1 MNDQPLDPSS
11 IIHKMSSLTSQ
22 KQSLRANF
30 SNNRVQLILGDYWGE
45 ISVIKGIQWGKKKR
59 KKKKNGEEVPNRS
72 SLHLFAIDTRSF
84 KSIPW
89 PPIIVGFAAPSPPLP
104 PIISAVSAIS
114 FLRFRTV
121 VLDRFRV
128 KQTDS
133 RAYIGDPRLR
143 RGYVFR
149 AVAIL
154 VVAISRTD
162 PHASESLFPAIH
174 RGALPLSSN
183 EFDSTDSITVPQFAF
198 DSTHGYDVS
207 CLHFQTPRYSRRYDS
222 FRYSTSRDVA
232 SGILLR

>member
-11 IIHKMSSLTSQ
+11 IIHKISSLTSQ

-45 ISVIKGIQWGKKKR
+45 ISVIKGIRWGKKKR
-59 KKKKNGEEVPNRS
+59 EKKKNGEEVPNRS

-183 EFDSTDSITVPQFAF
+183 EFDSTDSTTVPQFAF
-198 DSTHGYDVS
+198 DFDTR
-207 CLHFQTPRYSRRYDS
+207 L
-222 FRYSTSRDVA
+222 
-232 SGILLR
+232 

>member
-1 MNDQPLDPSS
+1 M
-11 IIHKMSSLTSQ
+11 
-22 KQSLRANF
+22 
-30 SNNRVQLILGDYWGE
+30 GE
-45 ISVIKGIQWGKKKR
+45 KKER

-133 RAYIGDPRLR
+133 RACIGDPRLR
-143 RGYVFR
+143 RDYVFR

-174 RGALPLSSN
+174 RGAP
-183 EFDSTDSITVPQFAF
+183 SIV
-198 DSTHGYDVS
+198 
-207 CLHFQTPRYSRRYDS
+207 
-222 FRYSTSRDVA
+222 
-232 SGILLR
+232 

>member
-1 MNDQPLDPSS
+1 M
-11 IIHKMSSLTSQ
+11 
-22 KQSLRANF
+22 
-30 SNNRVQLILGDYWGE
+30 GE
-45 ISVIKGIQWGKKKR
+45 KKR
-59 KKKKNGEEVPNRS
+59 EKKKKNGEEVPNRS

-143 RGYVFR
+143 RDYVFR

-174 RGALPLSSN
+174 RGGSLYRLMN
-183 EFDSTDSITVPQFAF
+183 SIQPTRPPFLNSRSIRHTAMIFRASIFKHRGIRVDTIRFVTRHRGTLRQA
-198 DSTHGYDVS
+198 S
-207 CLHFQTPRYSRRYDS
+207 CS
-222 FRYSTSRDVA
+222 VN
-232 SGILLR
+232 G

>member
-1 MNDQPLDPSS
+1 M
-11 IIHKMSSLTSQ
+11 
-22 KQSLRANF
+22 
-30 SNNRVQLILGDYWGE
+30 GE
-45 ISVIKGIQWGKKKR
+45 KKER

-143 RGYVFR
+143 RATYFEPLR
-149 AVAIL
+149 FSSLRFHARI
-154 VVAISRTD
+154 RTH
-162 PHASESLFPAIH
+162 PNLYSPPYT
-174 RGALPLSSN
+174 GGLPLSSN
-183 EFDSTDSITVPQFAF
+183 EFDSTDSTTVPQFAF